1 MPQTCL
7 ISLRQGEQRWIHT
20 ILPGA
25 VCLGVWGEAMDHFR
39 TVMMSKYM
47 VGLVCVCERGRVV
60 HVLVE
65 RVMVLTVIIIIF
77 FVRITHCWED

>member
-1 MPQTCL
+1 
-7 ISLRQGEQRWIHT
+7 
-20 ILPGA
+20 
-25 VCLGVWGEAMDHFR
+25 MDHFR

-65 RVMVLTVIIIIF
+65 RVTVLTVIIIIF
-77 FVRITHCWED
+77 FC

>member
-1 MPQTCL
+1 
-7 ISLRQGEQRWIHT
+7 
-20 ILPGA
+20 
-25 VCLGVWGEAMDHFR
+25 MDHFR

-65 RVMVLTVIIIIF
+65 RVTVLTVIIIIF
-77 FVRITHCWED
+77 YLLESHIAGKTSNISIHRENFALQTINTL